1 MYLAIR
7 DSSDKKARGKTICD
21 TGAKATDKRE
31 ADKMEAK
38 KGREA
43 AVEEGRVRVHKHTGI
58 RTGTDTHKQTHTHT
72 QTNTHK
78 HTNKHKH

>member
-58 RTGTDTHKQTHTHT
+58 RTGTDTHKRHTHTNRHTHTHT
-72 QTNTHK
+72 
-78 HTNKHKH
+78 